1 MRLPERKVALPDAAM
16 RVVVPLL
23 RALSLYVRVWH
34 ATAWEWRA
42 VWCPKFPYL
51 RFNPYS
57 VNPNPNVVTGSLSCA
72 FPMLVE

>member
-34 ATAWEWRA
+34 ATAREWRA

-51 RFNPYS
+51 NP
-57 VNPNPNVVTGSLSCA
+57 VQPL
-72 FPMLVE
+72 